1 MRWKWETVQVSVKW
15 SACKGLSNPN
25 AISVE
30 SLFWPRP
37 KRTKLFHTHR
47 TWVAT
52 FAWAWNCLP
61 TKTCAGISTK
71 DLVSSQVLRL
81 QVLKRISPMKDR
93 ADMMWRWWSG
103 PDCKVWCK
111 AVGGNVSGWTPPSFG
126 TAAPTGATQA
136 PIGGTEA
143 PIQDHISSMEPI
155 IGPEC
160 FLAYHCH
167 VGTFLLPE
175 NIWPIIYHRS
185 DIHFWWQTCAQTICH
200 LTTVKS
206 DVWGVLESMEGK
218 VASQRTSFFHHQLV
232 RHVAKLRREEEWK
245 TILLANTRIWVHI
258 VADLGK
264 EPGFSV
270 AKSVKLPAVRSANMA
285 KVCEVLNICCW
296 SFSHRVALQHNST
309 LSLHLVGWVFRTGWS
324 TAVGSAPKSHWH
336 ALPLIDHRT
345 RSCQFLTN
353 HNQPLSR

>member
-25 AISVE
+25 AISEE

-61 TKTCAGISTK
+61 TKTCAGISRK
-71 DLVSSQVLRL
+71 DLVSSQVLRM

-126 TAAPTGATQA
+126 TAPTGGTQ
-136 PIGGTEA
+136 A

-185 DIHFWWQTCAQTICH
+185 EIHFWWQTCAQTICH

-245 TILLANTRIWVHI
+245 TILLANTRIWVHTLLQI
-258 VADLGK
+258 WGRNPDSRLQRVSSCQLSEVQTWQKCARLWT
-264 EPGFSV
+264 
-270 AKSVKLPAVRSANMA
+270 SAGLFRT
-285 KVCEVLNICCW
+285 EL
-296 SFSHRVALQHNST
+296 HYNST
-309 LSLHLVGWVFRTGWS
+309 LSLHLVRWVFRTGWS

-345 RSCQFLTN
+345 RSCQFLTD

>member
-1 MRWKWETVQVSVKW
+1 MEQRQTLHWAVCSGSRCVENEKLYRSAWNGVHVKACQTRTQSRKNLYFDQDQNVRSCFTHTEHELRLLLERETVFRPKHVL
-15 SACKGLSNPN
+15 G
-25 AISVE
+25 SVE
-30 SLFWPRP
+30 KISSHHNFWEC
-37 KRTKLFHTHR
+37 KY
-47 TWVAT
+47 
-52 FAWAWNCLP
+52 
-61 TKTCAGISTK
+61 
-71 DLVSSQVLRL
+71 
-81 QVLKRISPMKDR
+81 VLKRISPMKDR

-126 TAAPTGATQA
+126 TAPTGGTQ
-136 PIGGTEA
+136 A

-185 DIHFWWQTCAQTICH
+185 EIHFWWQTCAQTICH

-245 TILLANTRIWVHI
+245 TILLANTRIWVHTLLQI
-258 VADLGK
+258 WGRNPDSRLQ
-264 EPGFSV
+264 
-270 AKSVKLPAVRSANMA
+270 
-285 KVCEVLNICCW
+285 
-296 SFSHRVALQHNST
+296 RVS
-309 LSLHLVGWVFRTGWS
+309 
-324 TAVGSAPKSHWH
+324 
-336 ALPLIDHRT
+336 
-345 RSCQFLTN
+345 SCQ
-353 HNQPLSR
+353 LSEVQTWQKCARLWTSAGHFAQSCTTTVHCHYIWWGGFFAQAGRQLWDQLPSPTGTHSHS

>member
-1 MRWKWETVQVSVKW
+1 MKWT
-15 SACKGLSNPN
+15 ACKGLSNPN
-25 AISVE
+25 AISEE

-126 TAAPTGATQA
+126 TAPTGGTQ
-136 PIGGTEA
+136 A

-185 DIHFWWQTCAQTICH
+185 EIHFWWQTCAQTICH

-218 VASQRTSFFHHQLV
+218 VASQRTSFFHRATCGQ
-232 RHVAKLRREEEWK
+232 ASLRGGVENHPAGK
-245 TILLANTRIWVHI
+245 HKDLSAHI

-285 KVCEVLNICCW
+285 KVCEALNICW

-309 LSLHLVGWVFRTGWS
+309 LSLHLARWVFRTGWS

>member
-25 AISVE
+25 AISEE

-61 TKTCAGISTK
+61 TKTCAGISRK
-71 DLVSSQVLRL
+71 DLVSSQVLRM

-126 TAAPTGATQA
+126 TAPTGGTQ
-136 PIGGTEA
+136 A

-185 DIHFWWQTCAQTICH
+185 EIHFWWQTCAQTICH

-218 VASQRTSFFHHQLV
+218 VASQRTSFFHRATCGQASSRGGVENH
-232 RHVAKLRREEEWK
+232 
-245 TILLANTRIWVHI
+245 LAGKHKDLSAHI

-285 KVCEVLNICCW
+285 KVCEALNICW

-309 LSLHLVGWVFRTGWS
+309 LSLHLVRWVFRTGWS

-336 ALPLIDHRT
+336 AIPLIDHRT
-345 RSCQFLTN
+345 RSCQFLTD